1 MALVPEVI
9 DGPNLR
15 LRLIGPEDAAYVFAL
30 RTDSTYNRHLSAV
43 SGSVLDQCRW
53 IEAYKSREAAGLEY
67 YFIVERLDGTRCGT
81 VRLYDI
87 GAGSFTWGSWIL
99 DHNKPCKA
107 ALESAVLVYIV
118 AFENLDLKVARF
130 DVRQENANTLS
141 FHRRFGATETHRTDL
156 DIFFEYPRSRFEA
169 DRAGY
174 LAILKE
180 VAA

>member
-67 YFIVERLDGTRCGT
+67 YFIVERLDGMRCGT

-99 DHNKPCKA
+99 DHNKPRKA
-107 ALESAVLVYIV
+107 ALESAVLSFGFGFFSLEKKI
-118 AFENLDLKVARF
+118 ARV
-130 DVRQENANTLS
+130 DVRIGNAHAEALY
-141 FHRRFGATETHRTDL
+141 RRLGMTETHRTDL